1 MSRSRELE
9 LLQRLRKGPVPVRS
23 WPKALE
29 AVLDQLRV
37 SGIVTVGRVPGRISP
52 HVIVQH
58 ADSLGQRIARLQP
71 PKDLESCSVRGL
83 NIIHGGSS
91 KRGGRLPSLM
101 ISCSAGEA
109 VSWEDAQGN
118 ILQWESPSPA
128 FL

>member
-1 MSRSRELE
+1 
-9 LLQRLRKGPVPVRS
+9 VRS

-52 HVIVQH
+52 HVIVQY
-58 ADSLGQRIARLQP
+58 ADSLGQRIARFQP

-91 KRGGRLPSLM
+91 KRGGLLPSLQV
-101 ISCSAGEA
+101 SCSAG
-109 VSWEDAQGN
+109 
-118 ILQWESPSPA
+118 
-128 FL
+128 